1 MTWINHPSRSTEEQ
15 GSGCFG
21 KWSWKGRTVLPAHAM
36 KTPLHQG
43 RAAKG
48 PVCSY
53 TRDPDGAP
61 GCVSTGTPPPLAAA
75 EGSQHHTTGGT
86 KVACCIW
93 RGEERRGWIPTG
105 TPGTGAFCSCHRAC
119 FNVQPF
125 FVTMWFSTLLPF
137 GWRLDFPQGCL
148 LHHIL
153 KAAGLELGKR

>member
-1 MTWINHPSRSTEEQ
+1 M
-15 GSGCFG
+15 
-21 KWSWKGRTVLPAHAM
+21 LPAHAV

-93 RGEERRGWIPTG
+93 RGEDG
-105 TPGTGAFCSCHRAC
+105 
-119 FNVQPF
+119 
-125 FVTMWFSTLLPF
+125 
-137 GWRLDFPQGCL
+137 FPQGPQGQVPSAL
-148 LHHIL
+148 AIGHVSMSSPSL
-153 KAAGLELGKR
+153 